1 MLNCEHCLTV
11 LGRGTLQIELVQKL
25 QNRPRAS
32 SRPRAI
38 NDGQTL
44 VSFQIGR
51 NKNHLFSDRITGE
64 KGTQPQHS
72 FSNNTCIKVSYN
84 K

>member
-11 LGRGTLQIELVQKL
+11 LEKVNLQIELQKL

-38 NDGQTL
+38 YDHKTL
-44 VSFQIGR
+44 VTFRIGR
-51 NKNHLFSDRITGE
+51 NKNHIFSDRITGE
-64 KGTQPQHS
+64 KKGT
-72 FSNNTCIKVSYN
+72 
-84 K
+84 